1 MGKKVI
7 AEEGEDTRGEG
18 DKGDIDNSSNLGS
31 TEDIE
36 SEGDGDV
43 PRNPWDLPYGS
54 RKLRGG

>member
-7 AEEGEDTRGEG
+7 AEKGKNTREEG
-18 DKGDIDNSSNLGS
+18 DKGDIDNSSNLGN

-36 SEGDGDV
+36 SEGDRDV
-43 PRNPWDLPYGS
+43 PRNPWDLPYGP